1 MLYYVSNSKVK
12 IFITSRNYRTTMLS
26 TNWWIMFNLSDPS
39 NDFFGLTAQS
49 DYDSSSSH
57 HPHTLWITRYHNREG
72 ARVEQ
77 LKLQVTNTILYN
89 SKYTRNVYP
98 KIGLLLN
105 LVVPGLQSF
114 TSCLW
119 LQKQTLDLDS
129 EKIAVARI

>member
-1 MLYYVSNSKVK
+1 
-12 IFITSRNYRTTMLS
+12 
-26 TNWWIMFNLSDPS
+26 MFNLSDPP
-39 NDFFGLTAQS
+39 NDFFGLIAQS
-49 DYDSSSSH
+49 IMILLHLTTHILCGSQG
-57 HPHTLWITRYHNREG
+57 IIIGKEG

-105 LVVPGLQSF
+105 LVVPSLKSF